1 MRSIPSWWEDC
12 FPLWDCLVFSNLLC
26 VKLSSTKFI
35 GLILTRRMKVK
46 NQIEILK
53 ELIREIVGSISVE
66 ELFKNR
72 NVSELAE
79 ELLKSLNLNS
89 YQA

>member
-1 MRSIPSWWEDC
+1 M
-12 FPLWDCLVFSNLLC
+12 
-26 VKLSSTKFI
+26 
-35 GLILTRRMKVK
+35 K